1 MVKSFRNQQKIKDE
15 QINFLLGNL
24 EKNLEQY
31 RESLENREKQ
41 LAEAKRISIA
51 AKKSF
56 DKINQENSDLKAY
69 IAQIKNQFQQENK
82 KQQQEFLKQQQ
93 SFYENIKPKK
103 YKKVILE
110 EESENESEPEF
121 EEETNFETEETEETP
136 QVKKPRKKIK
146 SSNVFEYINQNVK
159 RHKP

>member
-41 LAEAKRISIA
+41 LAEAKRIWIA

-56 DKINQENSDLKAY
+56 DKINQENIDLKAY

-136 QVKKPRKKIK
+136 QVKKPRKKL
-146 SSNVFEYINQNVK
+146 NHQTYLNT
-159 RHKP
+159 

>member
-51 AKKSF
+51 AKKGF

-146 SSNVFEYINQNVK
+146 SSNVFEYINQNAK